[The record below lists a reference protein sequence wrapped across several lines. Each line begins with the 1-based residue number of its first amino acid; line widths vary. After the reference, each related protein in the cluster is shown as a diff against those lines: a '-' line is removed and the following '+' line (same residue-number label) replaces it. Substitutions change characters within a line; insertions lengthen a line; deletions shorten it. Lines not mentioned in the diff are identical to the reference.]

1 MTGPGLDPVDL
12 HVAALARRLR
22 GPARLRRSMLAETR
36 AGLLDAAAAHRDA
49 AVAVAE
55 FGSVAEIAPAYQAE
69 LTAAQSRRTALLLVA
84 LFPAMVLGWDLLWS
98 SGVAWTGPAPTAVRL
113 LARVQDL
120 VSWGITALAATLLVL
135 TLRSRAD
142 ERRLALA
149 AGGLGALGAV
159 LCGGTAVA
167 MNLANLDRTVDML
180 ATHPAALLAIVLS
193 GVALVLVL
201 ASTTRALRL
210 GVRADHRPVGPSVRR
225 TTGP

>member
-1 MTGPGLDPVDL
+1 MTDPDPVDL

-36 AGLLDAAAAHRDA
+36 AGLRDAAAAHRDA
-49 AVAVAE
+49 AAAVAE

-69 LTAAQSRRTALLLVA
+69 LTAAQGRRTALLLVA
-84 LFPAMVLGWDLLWS
+84 LFPALVLGWDLLWS
-98 SGVAWTGPAPTAVRL
+98 SGVAWTGPAPAAVRL
-113 LARVQDL
+113 LAGVQD
-120 VSWGITALAATLLVL
+120 VASWGITALAVVLLVL

-167 MNLANLDRTVDML
+167 MNLANLRQSTAMVAGSPL
-180 ATHPAALLAIVLS
+180 ALLAIVLS
-193 GVALVLVL
+193 ALALVLVL
-201 ASTTRALRL
+201 TSTARALRL
-210 GVRADHRPVGPSVRR
+210 AVRPDH
-225 TTGP
+225 

>member
-1 MTGPGLDPVDL
+1 VTGCDPDPVDL
-12 HVAALARRLR
+12 YVAALARRLR

-69 LTAAQSRRTALLLVA
+69 LTAAQSRRTAVLLVA
-84 LFPAMVLGWDLLWS
+84 LFPALVLGWGLLWS

-113 LARVQDL
+113 LARVQD
-120 VSWGITALAATLLVL
+120 VASWGITGLAAVVLVL
-135 TLRSRAD
+135 TLRTRAD
-142 ERRLALA
+142 ERRLAMA

-167 MNLANLDRTVDML
+167 MNLANLDRTADML
-180 ATHPAALLAIVLS
+180 ATHPLALVAIVVS

-201 ASTTRALRL
+201 ASTARSLRL
-210 GVRADHRPVGPSVRR
+210 ARASW
-225 TTGP
+225 